1 VDRTLPP
8 EGRVPVERPGV
19 TWGLGDFFLVYF
31 GGIIAGLVLATIG
44 FGITHDKA
52 ANPGAVTNGLSFL
65 GQFGGWV
72 VLMVWVSRRKGRGTL
87 AADFG
92 LTVYLRDAWVIAA
105 GVVLEVGLTVL
116 ILPLVNLTN
125 GQHQDV
131 VNELDKAR
139 GVQLALIAIVAGLVA
154 PVCEELLFRGLLLRS
169 LRRRVSPVA
178 AVTISA
184 LMFALAHP
192 FLDPSIG
199 TVAVVPAL
207 FAMGAVSGVLAI
219 RRGNLSMSIFLH
231 IGFNLLT
238 TVAALHK

>member
-19 TWGLGDFFLVYF
+19 TWGIGDFFIVYF
-31 GGIIAGLVLATIG
+31 GGIVAGLVLATIG
-44 FGITHDKA
+44 FAISGDKSTD
-52 ANPGAVTNGLSFL
+52 PGALTNGLSFL

-72 VLMVWVSRRKGRGTL
+72 ALMVMVSRRKGQGSL

-92 LTVYLRDAWVIAA
+92 LTVHRRDAWVIAA
-105 GVVLEVGLTVL
+105 GVGLEIALTIL

-139 GVQLALIAIVAGLVA
+139 GVQLALIALVAGLVA
-154 PVCEELLFRGLLLRS
+154 PVCEELLFRGLLLRA
-169 LRRRVSPVA
+169 LRRRVSPVG

-184 LMFALAHP
+184 LAFALAHP
-192 FLDPSIG
+192 LLDPSIG

-219 RRGNLSMSIFLH
+219 RSGNLSKSIFLH

-238 TVAALHK
+238 TAAALHK

>member
-8 EGRVPVERPGV
+8 EGRVPVERPAI

-52 ANPGAVTNGLSFL
+52 ANPGALTNGLSFL

-72 VLMVWVSRRKGRGTL
+72 LGMVLVSRHKGRGTL

-92 LTVYLRDAWVIAA
+92 LVVHLRDAWVIAV
-105 GVVLEVGLTVL
+105 GVVLEVGLTIL

-139 GVQLALIAIVAGLVA
+139 GMQLALIAIVAGLVA
-154 PVCEELLFRGLLLRS
+154 PVCEELLFRGLLLRA
-169 LRRRVSPVA
+169 LRRRVSPAA
-178 AVTISA
+178 AVAISA

-192 FLDPSIG
+192 LLDPTLG
-199 TVAVVPAL
+199 TLAVVPAL
-207 FAMGAVSGVLAI
+207 FAMGAISGVLAI